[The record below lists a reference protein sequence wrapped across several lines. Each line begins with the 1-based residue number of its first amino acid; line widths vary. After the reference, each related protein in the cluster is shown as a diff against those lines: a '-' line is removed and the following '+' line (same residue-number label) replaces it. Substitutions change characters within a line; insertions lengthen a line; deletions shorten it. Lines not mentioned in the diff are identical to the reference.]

1 MSRRRLTSRL
11 CCASS
16 ATVLAL
22 AVPMAAFAQ
31 VEEPAAA
38 PEAVVQDAQPTV
50 ATTEAAT
57 RPNINPYDRDIA
69 MTVPLN
75 FNRRVLG
82 ELDVLLTRDDY
93 FIVYSRGF
101 IDLISPLLTPE
112 GQAELEQLLADRPSF
127 TPEEIAN
134 SGIVLD
140 YDPTQLAVMV
150 LRIEPSKRAVEG
162 LFQQGR
168 SEEPGAPPE
177 PFSAYLNTNLV
188 VSKFHGE
195 DDMRAP
201 SVFMMG
207 AMRYKNV
214 VFEADFQGQEQFAG
228 ADYEVSRRYARF
240 VYDDPK
246 NYRRWWLGD
255 LDTEMRGRQNFLQM
269 GGIGIA
275 RQRQRFDNFRN
286 SVLSGNR
293 QIVLQEGSTVRVSR
307 NGIFMREFQL
317 DAGQYD
323 LSNLPL
329 EIGSNDIQLEIRD
342 VTGRSQ
348 TLNYS
353 AYLDA
358 IDLDPGD
365 YEYGAFLGVTSPLSF
380 GSPDYSDGELTFS
393 GYWRKAFEN
402 RPAIGLGLQAD
413 RYTQSLSGQTQLILP
428 NGSRLRFDGALTTAD
443 GVGTGY
449 TLATMYDHFIDR
461 GLTYDTWAVGV
472 EYISEDFTT
481 VGNRYAQNQTEWA
494 FQGSYSRRFNERWIG
509 SLSGSYRVSRD
520 SIIGNSYSVNL
531 HTNYS
536 VTKNWGVQAG
546 VEYSDIGMPTAS
558 RMEGFGF
565 TLALVWTPRYDRR
578 AEARYNSARNSASL
592 TLQQSG
598 ENRVGALGYSLSA
611 GYDDGPSNLSG
622 QVTYTGNRFDGAI
635 VHSTFGENFS
645 DVTDQH
651 VTTLTAGS
659 AIAFTG
665 GKFAIGRRIYDSFA
679 IVGAHKSLEGR
690 STIVG
695 DNLEGGRYNARS
707 GALGPALSNQ
717 LGSYVNQSIRYDV
730 IDVPAGYDIG
740 DGIKRVHPS
749 YRSGYYIEAGS
760 DAFVSAVGRLVG
772 FNDQPAGL
780 FSGRIYSVNEPDMA
794 PEVFF
799 TNSVGRF
806 AIQKLKPGHS
816 YRVELFS
823 NPARHFEFTVPEDNE
838 GLLDLQKVSLPIFV
852 TEQ

>member
-1 MSRRRLTSRL
+1 MGGRRLTSRL
-11 CCASS
+11 CCATS
-16 ATVLAL
+16 ATALAL
-22 AVPMAAFAQ
+22 AVPMAALAQ
-31 VEEPAAA
+31 SETPEAAASTVAQDAVPVIVPAAA
-38 PEAVVQDAQPTV
+38 PA
-50 ATTEAAT
+50 

-101 IDLISPLLTPE
+101 IDLISPLLTAE
-112 GQAELEQLLADRPSF
+112 GQGEIEQLLADRPTF

-150 LRIEPSKRAVEG
+150 LRIDPAKRAVEG
-162 LFQQGR
+162 LFQAGR
-168 SEEPGAPPE
+168 SEAPGAPPE
-177 PFSAYLNTNLV
+177 PFSAYLNTNVV
-188 VSKFHGE
+188 VSKLYSE
-195 DDMRAP
+195 DGIRSP
-201 SVFMMG
+201 SVYLMG
-207 AMRYKNV
+207 AMRYKSV
-214 VFEADFQGQEQFAG
+214 VFEADFQGQEQFG
-228 ADYEVSRRYARF
+228 GGGYEVDRRYARF

-246 NYRRWWLGD
+246 NFRRWWLGD
-255 LDTEMRGRQNFLQM
+255 LDTETRGRQNYLQM

-275 RQRQRFDNFRN
+275 RQRQRFDTFRN

-307 NGIFMREFQL
+307 NGIFIREFQL
-317 DAGQYD
+317 DPGQYD

-342 VTGRSQ
+342 AVGRSQ

-365 YEYGAFLGVTSPLSF
+365 YEYGAFFGVNSLVSF
-380 GSPDYSDGELTFS
+380 GSPDYSDGNLTFS

-402 RPAIGLGLQAD
+402 RPALGLGLQAD
-413 RYTQSLSGQTQLILP
+413 RYVQSLSGQTQFILP
-428 NGSRLRFDGALTTAD
+428 NGSRIRFDGALSLSDDT
-443 GVGTGY
+443 GTGF
-449 TLATMYDHFIDR
+449 AVASMYDHFIDR

-494 FQGSYSRRFNERWIG
+494 FQASYSRRFNERWIG
-509 SLSGSYRVSRD
+509 SLSGSYRLSRD
-520 SIIGNSYSVNL
+520 AIIGDSYGINL

-536 VTKNWGVQAG
+536 ISKNWGVQAG
-546 VEYSDIGMPTAS
+546 LEYTDIGMPTAS

-592 TLQQSG
+592 LMQQSG
-598 ENRVGALGYSLSA
+598 ENRVGALGYSLAA

-622 QVTYTGNRFDGAI
+622 QITYTGNRFDGSI
-635 VHSTFGENFS
+635 SHSTFGQDFS
-645 DVTDQH
+645 SVTDEH
-651 VTTLTAGS
+651 ITTLMAGS
-659 AIAFTG
+659 AIAYTG

-679 IVGAHKSLEGR
+679 IVGSHESLDGR
-690 STIVG
+690 HAIVG

-717 LGSYVNQSIRYDV
+717 LGSYVNQSVRYDV
-730 IDVPAGYDIG
+730 IDVPPGYDIG
-740 DGIKRVHPS
+740 DGVKRVHPS

-772 FNDQPAGL
+772 FNDQPAAL
-780 FSGRIYSVNEPDMA
+780 FSGRIYSVTEPDMEA
-794 PEVFF
+794 EVFF

-806 AIQKLKPGHS
+806 AIQKLKPGHR
-816 YRVELFS
+816 YRVQLFT
-823 NPARHFEFTVPEDNE
+823 NPARDFEFTVPEDNE